1 MKKTTEVLRE
11 NVYIFDNL
19 GQIWIAYI
27 FLMFFFVF
35 FRLICLLLY
44 FLDLICLLLYF
55 FYLFVEKY
63 QRNYCIILTLVFSF
77 FFCIRSFLF
86 FNFLNKVK
94 NKNIFSVF
102 VNHVFKHVLPLWYP
116 LGGVFLLFVK
126 SCFAL
131 FSFFSR
137 IDKDLK
143 IQYLTLWKNILSH
156 IRNFI

>member
-35 FRLICLLLY
+35 FKLICLLLY

-77 FFCIRSFLF
+77 VFFVSEVLF

-102 VNHVFKHVLPLWYP
+102 VNHVFKHVRPIGRCFFTLCKK
-116 LGGVFLLFVK
+116 LF
-126 SCFAL
+126 CII
-131 FSFFSR
+131 FFFF
-137 IDKDLK
+137 
-143 IQYLTLWKNILSH
+143 KN
-156 IRNFI
+156 R